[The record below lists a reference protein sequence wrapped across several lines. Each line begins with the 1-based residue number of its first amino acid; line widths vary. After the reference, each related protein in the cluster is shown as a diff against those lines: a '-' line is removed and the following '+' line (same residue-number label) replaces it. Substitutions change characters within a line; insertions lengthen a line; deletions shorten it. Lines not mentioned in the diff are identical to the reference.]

1 MERVNT
7 DNPKMEGATKED
19 LDTEESVK
27 SSLVDNLPH
36 NKTFNHEEL
45 MNSTEICHSTQKV
58 IGCATT
64 PNTIIRFTLYSTTFF
79 NILMSRH
86 ICRHFCLIF

>member
-1 MERVNT
+1 MEPVKI
-7 DNPKMEGATKED
+7 DDLKMEGATKED

-27 SSLVDNLPH
+27 GLLVDNLPQ
-36 NKTFNHEEL
+36 NKTFNPEEV

-79 NILMSRH
+79 NIVMSRH